1 MISYDTYIAGSK
13 IIKYDNLDFNQS
25 FYDTKDINTRGFVY
39 IRIFFIKNITGWYGS
54 YIIRKYICKRF

>member
-25 FYDTKDINTRGFVY
+25 FYIFYEKYKIIPPVY
-39 IRIFFIKNITGWYGS
+39 NLYERRTTLIYTHIFFFYQNIYN
-54 YIIRKYICKRF
+54 